1 MPLSLC
7 LQLHYLGLQLTVPET
22 CTEHRTQSTEH
33 RGDGGRGLDTVTVSL
48 CVDVR
53 QRVGVVALQATAQL
67 QLIPEAHTHT
77 QRGRESIQPLVPV
90 LGLGLTTRP
99 GRGQL
104 FCADPHSL
112 GSYAQSPPQLPLLA
126 SVTHS
131 VNAIHTIHAYYTY
144 IHTYIQY
151 IHTYIHACIHTYI
164 HACIHTYI
172 HAYIHTYIQYIHT
185 YIHTYI
191 QYIHTYM
198 YIHRLQYCTLSVL
211 TSDSGCGTLEVCVRT

>member
-1 MPLSLC
+1 M
-7 LQLHYLGLQLTVPET
+7 
-22 CTEHRTQSTEH
+22 
-33 RGDGGRGLDTVTVSL
+33 TVSL

-67 QLIPEAHTHT
+67 QLIPEAHIH
-77 QRGRESIQPLVPV
+77 REGGRERIQPLVPV

-126 SVTHS
+126 AVTHS
-131 VNAIHTIHAYYTY
+131 VNAIHT
-144 IHTYIQY
+144 Y
-151 IHTYIHACIHTYI
+151 IHTYIHIYIQYI
-164 HACIHTYI
+164 HI
-172 HAYIHTYIQYIHT
+172 YIHT
-185 YIHTYI
+185 YIHTYNTYIYTYI

-211 TSDSGCGTLEVCVRT
+211 TSDWGCGTLEVCVRT